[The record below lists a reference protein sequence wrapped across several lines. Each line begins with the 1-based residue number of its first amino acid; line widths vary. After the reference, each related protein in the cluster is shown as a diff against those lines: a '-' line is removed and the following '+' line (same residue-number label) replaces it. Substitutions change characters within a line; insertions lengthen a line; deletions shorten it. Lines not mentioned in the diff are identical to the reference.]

1 MSDTVT
7 NNIDSSASSPGAIL
21 KRCREYHGISLDE
34 AAEATKVGSN
44 YLKALEEDQTKEFAS
59 LAYLKGFLRIY
70 ASYLG
75 LNPDDMMRLYEK
87 MSAPDGTRTV
97 GQSSGDGKQEK
108 VGRRFS
114 WQKLALPAFLFLLLI
129 ITAAIINRPSKSSLQ
144 QAVSKP
150 SAENQ
155 APPTVMPSRS
165 SARQV
170 PPVQKSEPVVITP
183 VDAARQEPSPSERHS
198 AQKRL
203 PDPPKG
209 FVVRMKVTQNG
220 KLAVTIDGASPQD
233 YDLAV
238 GDVIEWKAEK
248 KIALD
253 VSNAGGVEAELNGMP
268 LRSFGPAGK
277 PVYIVLDADGI
288 KQ

>member
-1 MSDTVT
+1 MSETVT

-34 AAEATKVGSN
+34 AAEATKVGAN

-75 LNPDDMMRLYEK
+75 LNPDDIMRLYEK
-87 MSAPDGTRTV
+87 MSGSAGTGGA
-97 GQSSGDGKQEK
+97 GQPSDEGKHE
-108 VGRRFS
+108 VVRRRFS
-114 WQKLALPAFLFLLLI
+114 WQKLALPICLLLLLI
-129 ITAAIINRPSKSSLQ
+129 ITAAIINRPVKTSLQ
-144 QAVSKP
+144 QAATVP
-150 SAENQ
+150 AGTQ
-155 APPTVMPSRS
+155 ATPAVMQSLS

-170 PPVQKSEPVVITP
+170 APVQKTEPLTTTEDTVKK
-183 VDAARQEPSPSERHS
+183 ESPSSERIS
-198 AQKRL
+198 DQKKQ
-203 PDPPKG
+203 PEPPKG

-220 KLAVTIDGASPQD
+220 TLAVTIDGAAPQN
-233 YDLAV
+233 YDLAA

-248 KIALD
+248 NITLD
-253 VSNAGGVEAELNGMP
+253 VSNAGGVEAELNGKP
-268 LRSFGPAGK
+268 LNSFGPVGK
-277 PVYIVLDADGI
+277 PAYIMLDADGI